1 MSIRH
6 FNRVIQTTTGDIVTG
21 VTVTVKLAG
30 TATLAELFTDVDG
43 VTPLANPF
51 TNNST
56 FGTADFYVE
65 EGTYDLTFV
74 KTSYTFQSLL
84 NWTIGAPFLRTI
96 TAVPSING
104 AAALTATD
112 AIPAGARVYGVFVT
126 NTTAFGTSGGL
137 TGYNVG
143 DGTTIDMWGS
153 NVAALGAAT
162 TQAGFHS
169 GDVPIY
175 VVDTPVVLSAI
186 GGLFAATGAAQIE
199 VVYAIDAAL

>member
-1 MSIRH
+1 
-6 FNRVIQTTTGDIVTG
+6 VIQTTEGDILTG
-21 VTVTVKLAG
+21 VTVTVTLAG
-30 TATLAELFTDVDG
+30 TATLAALFTDVDG

-51 TNNST
+51 TNNAT
-56 FGTADFYVE
+56 YGTADFYVE
-65 EGTYDLTFV
+65 EGTYDLTFT
-74 KTSYTFQSLL
+74 KTSYTFQALL
-84 NWTIGAPFLRTI
+84 NWTIGAPLLRTV
-96 TAVPSING
+96 TVVPSING
-104 AAALTATD
+104 AALLSATD

-126 NTTAFGTSGGL
+126 NTTAFGTGGGL

-153 NVAALGAAT
+153 NVVTLGAVT

-175 VVDTPVVLSAI
+175 AVDTSVVLSAI
-186 GGLFAATGAAQIE
+186 GGLFAATGAAQVE